1 MKLSEENI
9 REKNFHNELQ
19 SKQTGRFENIFYK
32 AIYNASEDFFNYLKV
47 NSANAQ
53 ILDFGCGIGLSIKEV
68 LKFKPKKIT
77 GIDISEVS
85 IQKAKDKN
93 KDSEIELELLVGNC
107 EKTNF
112 QNNKFDIVYGTGILH
127 HLKMSTS
134 LEEIYRILKPGG
146 SFLFIEPLGTN
157 PIINLY
163 RNLTPKS
170 RSDDEHP
177 LVKDDFNLI
186 KEKFF
191 KTNIRYYGFLTLIFF
206 PFYKSPKNSF
216 LFNLL
221 KKLDQI
227 LFKLSVFKNLAWSVM
242 IVATKN

>member
-1 MKLSEENI
+1 M
-9 REKNFHNELQ
+9 
-19 SKQTGRFENIFYK
+19 
-32 AIYNASEDFFNYLKV
+32 
-47 NSANAQ
+47 
-53 ILDFGCGIGLSIKEV
+53 
-68 LKFKPKKIT
+68 
-77 GIDISEVS
+77 
-85 IQKAKDKN
+85 
-93 KDSEIELELLVGNC
+93 
-107 EKTNF
+107 
-112 QNNKFDIVYGTGILH
+112 
-127 HLKMSTS
+127 
-134 LEEIYRILKPGG
+134 
-146 SFLFIEPLGTN
+146 FIEPLGTN

-206 PFYKSPKNSF
+206 PFYKSPKDSF

-227 LFKLSVFKNLAWSVM
+227 LFKLNIFKNLAWSVM

>member
-1 MKLSEENI
+1 MKLSVENI
-9 REKNFHNELQ
+9 REKIFHNKLQ

-32 AIYNASEDFFNYLKV
+32 AIYNANEDFFNYLKI
-47 NSANAQ
+47 NSINAQ
-53 ILDFGCGIGLSIKEV
+53 ILDFGCGIGSSIKEV
-68 LKFKPKKIT
+68 IKFKPKKIT

-85 IQKAKDKN
+85 IQKAKDEN

-107 EKTNF
+107 EKTDF

-127 HLKMSTS
+127 HLKMSAC
-134 LEEIYRILKPGG
+134 LEEIHRVLKPGG

-157 PIINLY
+157 PLINFY

-170 RSDDEHP
+170 RSVDEHP
-177 LVKDDFNLI
+177 LVKNDLNSI

-191 KTNIRYYGFLTLIFF
+191 KTNIKYYGFLTLLFF
-206 PFYKSPKNSF
+206 PFYQSPKKSL
-216 LFNLL
+216 LFNFL
-221 KKLDQI
+221 KNLDQI
-227 LFKLSVFKNLAWSVM
+227 LFKLNIFKNLAWSVL